1 MFSVYLFEV
10 DRAFGGHEEGGW
22 WFDVG
27 QPVTHKA
34 NRTFSNRGAAISYY
48 RSLADLETQL
58 NDGLADLDSVCCSGV
73 YRFIV
78 SKGAPKAFPETRP
91 YYC

>member
-10 DRAFGGHEEGGW
+10 DRAYGGAEEGGW

-27 QPVTHKA
+27 QPVTHSA
-34 NRTFSNRGAAISYY
+34 NRTFSDRGTALSYY
-48 RSLADLETQL
+48 RSLAGLEEEI
-58 NDGLADLDSVCCSGV
+58 NEGLAPLESVLCSGV

-78 SKGAPKAFPETRP
+78 SKGAPQAFPEIRP
-91 YYC
+91 HYC

>member
-1 MFSVYLFEV
+1 MYSVYLFET

-22 WFDVG
+22 WYDCG
-27 QPVTHKA
+27 QPVEHPK

-48 RSLADLETQL
+48 RSLAGLEEQL
-58 NDGLADLDSVCCSGV
+58 NDGLAPIDSVLCSGV

-78 SKGAPKAFPETRP
+78 SKGAPKAFPESRP
-91 YYC
+91 FYC

>member
-48 RSLADLETQL
+48 RTLADLETQL
-58 NDGLADLDSVCCSGV
+58 NDGLAPIDSVLCSGI

-78 SKGAPKAFPETRP
+78 SKGAPKAFPESRP